1 MRPPIVHL
9 ACFTLALASM
19 SITPRLAH
27 ATWVP
32 LGNAVCVAP
41 GDQIGGSAAP
51 DGSGGMFVVWLDQR
65 RGYPPNTDL
74 YGTRLLADGTVAPG
88 WPVDGAALAATGHVT
103 TPSLAPD
110 GAGGLLLIWF
120 DQTDYKPRMQHVD
133 ASGVPAPG
141 FPADGLTLPIVVG
154 GPTGYIVRAGSDGA
168 GGAYVL
174 WNNFNGSADVALVT
188 RVTGAGGFAPGWNAS
203 GVPQAYSDFFNPF
216 TGFSGL
222 SLQIDPTGGTLVG
235 ATWPV
240 EDFPVGS
247 HVSGQ
252 ICRTLATGSVAF
264 ATFVSPLPSASG
276 FNLTP
281 DVAGGAFATRAA
293 AEPPTLRMQHYLAN
307 GSAAWPSTT
316 AAPVSGAMV
325 TDGSGGL
332 YLFAAVSAPDRL
344 VLHRRAADASIP
356 PPWTA
361 DGVVLNQIASGFYF
375 SKAIFR
381 SGSLL
386 YACWSSGDPSA
397 IDLRALAVTADG
409 EPAPGWTPGGMTV
422 CGAAGNQVLTAFGP
436 FSTDQAV
443 AVWEDRRAWDSDI
456 YVTLLQPG
464 GPVTLDAPGGRPG
477 GPASLAF
484 AAAPAPN
491 PSRDLV
497 GFSFTLAS
505 EGSAT
510 LEIVDAAGR
519 VHGRLAP
526 GARIG
531 AQSLTFD
538 VTRLPSGIYWV
549 CLRQGPHAAVRR
561 FAVLH

>member
-1 MRPPIVHL
+1 MRHPILSL
-9 ACFTLALASM
+9 ACFTLALAAVPLAA
-19 SITPRLAH
+19 TPARA
-27 ATWVP
+27 AWVP
-32 LGNAVCVAP
+32 LGNPVCVAV
-41 GDQIGGSAAP
+41 GDQTGGNAAP

-65 RGYPPNTDL
+65 RGSPPNTDL

-88 WPVDGAALAATGHVT
+88 WPVDGAVLAATGYVT

-110 GAGGLLLIWF
+110 GAGGLLVIWF

-133 ASGVPAPG
+133 ASGVLAPG
-141 FPADGLTLPIVVG
+141 FPADGLSLPIIVG

-174 WNNFNGSADVALVT
+174 WNNFDGYADVARVT
-188 RVTGAGGFAPGWNAS
+188 RVTGTGEFAPGWNAS
-203 GVPQAYSDFFNPF
+203 GVIQAASDSFSPF

-235 ATWPV
+235 ATWSV
-240 EDFPVGS
+240 EDFVGS

-252 ICRTLATGSVAF
+252 TSRTLATGSMAF
-264 ATFVSPLPSASG
+264 ATSVSPLPSASG

-281 DVAGGAFATRAA
+281 DGAGGEFVTWAA
-293 AEPPTLRMQHYLAN
+293 AEPPTLRMQHYLAD
-307 GSAAWPSTT
+307 GSAAWPSAT
-316 AAPVSGAMV
+316 AAPVSEAMLA
-325 TDGSGGL
+325 DGSGGL
-332 YLFAAVSAPDRL
+332 YLFAPVGAPDRL

-361 DGVVLNQIASGFYF
+361 DGAVLNLNASGFYF
-375 SKAIFR
+375 SKAICR

-386 YACWSSGDPSA
+386 YTCWSSGTPSA

-422 CGAAGNQVLTAFGP
+422 CGAAGNQQLTAFGP

-443 AVWEDRRAWDSDI
+443 AVWEDRRASDSDI

-464 GPVTLDAPGGRPG
+464 GPVTLDAPGNRPA

-484 AAAPAPN
+484 AAAPTPN
-491 PSRDLV
+491 PCRDLV
-497 GFSFTLAS
+497 GFSITLAH
-505 EGSAT
+505 EASAT

-519 VHGRLAP
+519 VHGRLDP
-526 GARIG
+526 DTRTGV
-531 AQSLTFD
+531 QSLTFD
-538 VTRLPSGIYWV
+538 VSNLPAGVYWAW
-549 CLRQGPHAAVRR
+549 LRQGPHDAVRR